1 MRNWLRGTELAVSQS
16 VSQPHVVH
24 SCSRHL
30 IRRNLLAFSAARL
43 QKNACGSRRLQR
55 HCMPPVAVEKL
66 KEVKLKRQQRKRQDP
81 SRKPAK
87 VRNGHALRNGQANFE
102 PRNGHAEPAVS
113 GFFESMPD
121 THLTN
126 EQCVALGRR
135 VQMLK
140 NWTATLKELQEQ
152 KFDSIDIDGD
162 GYISAKEAFA
172 AGISR
177 DDFARMDTDSSGS
190 IDSKEF
196 VDAAIRKYTH
206 LHGDNLGFVGEV
218 TPEQWA
224 TACNINNVDVFLN
237 AVAEAYAAREK
248 LYSSHLSL
256 VTYLVNKF
264 VQRNGKYARS
274 DERYDDMFSEGQM
287 ELWKLTAKWNPE
299 DRDRDFR
306 YHLFYGIQSAVSRIR
321 SDNFL
326 NVPYHVTKEARAV
339 QKARRQ
345 IFDES
350 GQDADDRQLAEATGM
365 ARSKIA
371 YLDSVWK
378 KAGAAELSDRTWLEE
393 SRRGS
398 YGVRGPAAEME
409 WGVLQQSLETLLGSL
424 PSIEADLIREKYL
437 GASKNS
443 TKRKEIVPLRFLER
457 FGHLQNERLE
467 EWRKAATNR

>member
-121 THLTN
+121 TH
-126 EQCVALGRR
+126 
-135 VQMLK
+135 
-140 NWTATLKELQEQ
+140 
-152 KFDSIDIDGD
+152 F
-162 GYISAKEAFA
+162 ISAKEAFA

-378 KAGAAELSDRTWLEE
+378 KAGAAELSDRTWLEG